1 MAAVRRR
8 VLSLA
13 APGLDCLD
21 EDAGGRVDVVAGP
34 VHPAECPSS
43 RVVQKRTT
51 PLREETIF
59 TGRDPRFD
67 PAAAWPGTRQAW
79 MACSVAGP
87 PARLMRL
94 GDRDS
99 EKRPA
104 VLQQGSPD
112 DRVSISQPRPMDNR
126 TPPPPAVAT
135 LTMDDLPA
143 AGAEL
148 AVIRQGRRPD
158 SSDDLFGSPE
168 RGPLLVRMRRDDPP
182 VTAPPVLA
190 ERLQPPLLCGRCP

>member
-1 MAAVRRR
+1 
-8 VLSLA
+8 
-13 APGLDCLD
+13 
-21 EDAGGRVDVVAGP
+21 
-34 VHPAECPSS
+34 
-43 RVVQKRTT
+43 
-51 PLREETIF
+51 
-59 TGRDPRFD
+59 
-67 PAAAWPGTRQAW
+67 
-79 MACSVAGP
+79 
-87 PARLMRL
+87 MRL
-94 GDRDS
+94 GDRDD

-112 DRVSISQPRPMDNR
+112 DRLSISQPCPMDNR

-168 RGPLLVRMRRDDPP
+168 RGPLLVRIRRDDPP
-182 VTAPPVLA
+182 VTPTPARPFESEETSLSLGFSSVAHWRPAASSALQRSAADRREARRQAVPSIRVLMAGHHRPRVARVRIPYAPPVLA
-190 ERLQPPLLCGRCP
+190 ERLRPPLLCGRRT